1 MTNET
6 KKYYMTTEY
15 EFDMPLDMPTEE
27 ELDLMYEE
35 YLKNRSFDELFED
48 IDDLPF

>member
-1 MTNET
+1 MMYNIGITNET
-6 KKYYMTTEY
+6 KDYIM
-15 EFDMPLDMPTEE
+15 DCMPTEE

-35 YLKNRSFDELFED
+35 YLKNRSFEELFED

>member
-6 KKYYMTTEY
+6 KRIIMDYMNTEY
-15 EFDMPLDMPTEE
+15 ELYMPTEE
-27 ELDLMYEE
+27 ELDMMYEE

-48 IDDLPF
+48 LPF